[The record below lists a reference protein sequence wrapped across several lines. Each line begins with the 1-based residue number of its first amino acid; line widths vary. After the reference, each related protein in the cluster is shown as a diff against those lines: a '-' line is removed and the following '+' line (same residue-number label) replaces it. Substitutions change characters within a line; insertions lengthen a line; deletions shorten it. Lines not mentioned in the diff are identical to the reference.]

1 MNTPGKD
8 NSQQNLHGSIYERF
22 DDGTYFYHCHAAI
35 SKEAKLDNPVWTI
48 WREDQ
53 ATGLLTC
60 PAVDLGNGLEP
71 QPDGNV
77 ATDPALLTYWS
88 TL

>member
-8 NSQQNLHGSIYERF
+8 NSQHNLHASIYERF
-22 DDGTYFYHCHAAI
+22 DDEEYFYHCHAAI
-35 SKEAKLDNPVWTI
+35 SKEAKLNNAVWTI
-48 WREDQ
+48 WRQDKT
-53 ATGLLTC
+53 TGSLTP
-60 PAVDLGNGLEP
+60 PAVDLGSGLEP

-77 ATDPALLTYWS
+77 ATDPASLTYWS